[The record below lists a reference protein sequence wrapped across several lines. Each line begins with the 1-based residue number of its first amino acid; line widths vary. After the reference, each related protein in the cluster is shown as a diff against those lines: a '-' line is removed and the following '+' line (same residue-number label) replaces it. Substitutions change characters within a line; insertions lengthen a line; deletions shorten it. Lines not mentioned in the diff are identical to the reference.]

1 MDMTKTYIRGMILGF
16 LITIIPLIWCFI
28 VFIFRLCLMEALLPL
43 LLLLLIPLLLMIRN
57 RLRDHKETKLK
68 HKKCRSELID
78 LRSCFTTHR
87 MALQNAV
94 IWFNKNAED
103 HRNKNTKVDVDKYRD
118 NVNKAKYL
126 QDILDTNGYKLKI
139 SEDVYYSNNIEIRDS
154 LPLIEAISEWEGK
167 HGSLTDIAPEKFES
181 FCKTMSIAAVVSI
194 SRATKIN
201 SVEKDK
207 C

>member
-1 MDMTKTYIRGMILGF
+1 MRIKAAFITLIIITLMGLVIYALTLVRPVYVLGV
-16 LITIIPLIWCFI
+16 LLSMS
-28 VFIFRLCLMEALLPL
+28 LMLSVWGIYTAVCSTLE
-43 LLLLLIPLLLMIRN
+43 
-57 RLRDHKETKLK
+57 ETKLK

-78 LRSCFTTHR
+78 LRSCFTTYR

-103 HRNKNTKVDVDKYRD
+103 HRNKNTKVDVAKYRD

-126 QDILDTNGYKLKI
+126 QDILDINGYKLKI

-194 SRATKIN
+194 SRATKTN